1 MNGWRIGQIIT
12 LTALVACSAA
22 PAHAQRMVE
31 WPARTSAGA
40 EALTTGAG
48 AVFWNPAL
56 VEPSGQRAEATVI
69 DLNLPDATG
78 ANALALGGS
87 LWLDEQTAV
96 AFGYEHVAVDDIPLT
111 DDSPRA
117 GETAP
122 TFSVG
127 DDVFT
132 AAASRRLSSALRIG
146 AAARYVRPTDTDER
160 DAVIG
165 IGAGA
170 AFQTSLPL
178 APVIAASVFSED
190 EATNWY
196 AGVGASTPVRGEDW
210 RVGGNYGVAHERGS
224 QGIGHRA
231 ALTGSWRQLAT
242 LAVGVDGEDDVNGLQ
257 WSPVASLDVRI
268 SRYQL
273 GVMRAVLPND
283 FGAAYAFR
291 LGIGF

>member
-1 MNGWRIGQIIT
+1 MKAWRIARIAG
-12 LTALVACSAA
+12 LAGALVLAVT
-22 PAHAQRMVE
+22 PASAQRMVE
-31 WPARTSAGA
+31 WPARAAAGS
-40 EALTTGAG
+40 EALTTGAS

-56 VEPSGQRAEATVI
+56 VQPADMRAEATVI
-69 DLNLPDATG
+69 DLNLPDETG

-87 LWLDEQTAV
+87 VWLDERTAV

-111 DDSPRA
+111 DDSPRE
-117 GETAP
+117 GPGAP

-132 AAASRRLSSALRIG
+132 AAAARLLSPALRIG
-146 AAARYVRPTDTDER
+146 AAARYVRPTEGDER

-178 APVIAASVFSED
+178 APVIAASVFNED
-190 EATNWY
+190 EATSWF
-196 AGVGASTPVRGEDW
+196 AGVGASSAVAGEDW
-210 RVGGNYGVAHERGS
+210 RIGGSYGLARERGP

-231 ALTGSWRQLAT
+231 ALSASWRQLAT
-242 LAVGVDGEDDVNGLQ
+242 VSFGADGEDEMNGMQ
-257 WSPVASLDVRI
+257 WTPVAALDVRI

-273 GVMRAVLPND
+273 GVMRAVMPND